1 MSNASQGGVLVFLPT
16 FNDLELLG
24 SLTHDVVSLGEGYSP
39 LVIDDGSYPAV
50 ERASLAPGSMVFHA
64 PTNFGLGTASHIAFD
79 HALRHGYRAV
89 VRIDAD
95 GQHPV
100 ASVPSLLAPLD
111 EGRADIVVGVR
122 TNRNKT
128 SGPRNLAATIVR
140 AYLALVARW
149 MSGGGAPS
157 DVNSGFF
164 AANPKAARVLNTVR
178 LERFPEPQMYMLAPR
193 RGLTIAEILIEQ
205 SAREHGRSTVTLGHA
220 LRIFYGFNI
229 VVLAELLQGSR
240 TT

>member
-16 FNDLELLG
+16 YNDLELL
-24 SLTHDVVSLGEGYSP
+24 SDLTRDIVNLGEEYAP

-50 ERASLAPGSMVFHA
+50 ERASLATGSLVFHA
-64 PTNFGLGTASHIAFD
+64 LANFGLGTATHIAFD
-79 HALRHGYRAV
+79 HAIRHGYRAV

-100 ASVPSLLAPLD
+100 ASIPSLLAPLD

-128 SGPRNLAATIVR
+128 SGPRALAATIVR
-140 AYLALVARW
+140 AYLSLVARW
-149 MSGGGAPS
+149 MSDGGAPI

-164 AANPKAARVLNTVR
+164 AASPRAAQTLNTVR

-193 RGLTIAEILIEQ
+193 RGLTITEVPIEQ
-205 SAREHGRSTVTLGHA
+205 SAREHGRSKVTLGHA
-220 LRIFYGFNI
+220 LRIFLWIQHRRF
-229 VVLAELLQGSR
+229 S
-240 TT
+240 